1 MSGFCSAS
9 CNASIYTSQLS
20 AQLVGV
26 RLWYLLCFLLLFI
39 VSILIIIFF
48 LLSPR
53 GLDRRGYLF
62 ILYILGA
69 GVGALFLV
77 FLQLLGVLVGF
88 VLGVNS
94 PSYFVRYHI
103 HRYEAIAL
111 RFMRDMPHLRFCQS
125 NDIFALK

>member
-1 MSGFCSAS
+1 M
-9 CNASIYTSQLS
+9 
-20 AQLVGV
+20 
-26 RLWYLLCFLLLFI
+26 FLMQFI
-39 VSILIIIFF
+39 VFMLFKSIFS
-48 LLSPR
+48 LSPR
-53 GLDRRGYLF
+53 ALDQRGCLF
-62 ILYILGA
+62 ILYLYILGA

-111 RFMRDMPHLRFCQS
+111 
-125 NDIFALK
+125 